1 MSLDALL
8 ATLTRETDERIAA
21 LLADARSGA
30 EALVADAETARIRRR
45 DELLAERR
53 AALQVDAAA
62 EVASVRRE
70 ARAEVLA
77 ARARAVELVFA
88 RARERL
94 ADCADDPGW
103 LGATLGDLDAA
114 LACVAG
120 AKVVRCRPAH
130 APELDRRLRAH
141 PDVTLERDPGVGA
154 GFVVAAADGSVTVD
168 ATLAARLEGDRTR
181 LAIVAVR
188 VIERDP

>member
-8 ATLTRETDERIAA
+8 ATLTRETDDRIAT
-21 LLADARSGA
+21 LLADARNEAESLVAGA
-30 EALVADAETARIRRR
+30 EAARIRGRNA
-45 DELLAERR
+45 LLAERG
-53 AALQVDAAA
+53 AALRTEA
-62 EVASVRRE
+62 ESEVSRVRRE

-77 ARARAVELVFA
+77 ARADAVERVFA

-94 ADCADDPGW
+94 AACGDDPGW

-130 APELDRRLRAH
+130 APELGRRLKGRA
-141 PDVTLERDPGVGA
+141 DVTLEPDPGVGT
-154 GFVVAAADGSVTVD
+154 GFVVTAADGSVTVD
-168 ATLAARLEGDRTR
+168 ATLAARLEGERAR

-188 VIERDP
+188 LIEAEP